1 MISTSCFAVFWKALD
16 IFFKLRLVGWWT
28 GEAFINDQG
37 QLSDLA
43 HIGPSKLWKTLLICV
58 PVWHSLLP
66 TILLTLGSRGGSDT
80 QCP

>member
-1 MISTSCFAVFWKALD
+1 MD
-16 IFFKLRLVGWWT
+16 IFFKLSLVGWWT

-66 TILLTLGSRGGSDT
+66 TILLTLGSRGIGVGKGEGNVLLVI
-80 QCP
+80 QKRK

>member
-1 MISTSCFAVFWKALD
+1 MD
-16 IFFKLRLVGWWT
+16 IFFKLSLVGWWT

-66 TILLTLGSRGGSDT
+66 TILLTLGSRGIGVGEGEGNVLLVI
-80 QCP
+80 QKRK

>member
-1 MISTSCFAVFWKALD
+1 MD
-16 IFFKLRLVGWWT
+16 IFFKLSLVGWWT

-37 QLSDLA
+37 QMSDLA

-66 TILLTLGSRGGSDT
+66 TILLTLGSRGIGVGEGEGNVLLVI
-80 QCP
+80 QKRK